1 MQQAFLVAL
10 ERWPADGVP
19 DNPAAWI
26 LVTARN
32 RALDARRRDR
42 RLTGAQALEALPA
55 PEPVPDAP
63 LPDDR
68 LALTFACCH
77 PALAADVRVA
87 LTLRHVAGLTT
98 AEVARAFLVT
108 EPAMAQRLVRA
119 RRKVRD
125 AGIAFEVPERAA
137 LAERLHA
144 VLTTLYL
151 AFTEGYAATAGDAL
165 VRRELCAEAI
175 RLARLVAVLL
185 PGEGEPRGLLAL
197 MLLQDSRRAARV
209 APDGSLVLLTEQ
221 DRARWDRREIDEAL
235 PLLWEAGR
243 GRFAL
248 QARIA
253 AEHATAATPAD
264 TDWHAIAALY
274 DELSALD
281 PSPVVRLNR
290 AVAVGEAEGPAAGL
304 AATEAAGRLGAL
316 DGYHLFHAA
325 RADFLRRLGHGAD
338 ARAAYERAL
347 DLAGNEVERAF
358 LRGRLAAL

>member
-1 MQQAFLVAL
+1 VQQAFLVAL

-32 RALDARRRDR
+32 RALDGLRRDR
-42 RLTGAQALEALPA
+42 RHVDASALEALAA
-55 PEPVPDAP
+55 PEPVPDAA

-68 LALTFACCH
+68 LALMFACCH
-77 PALAADVRVA
+77 PALAADVRVS

-98 AEVARAFLVT
+98 GEVARAFLVRET
-108 EPAMAQRLVRA
+108 AMAQRLVRA

-125 AGIAFEVPERAA
+125 AGIAFEVPERDA
-137 LAERLHA
+137 LPARLDS

-185 PGEGEPRGLLAL
+185 PSEGEPRGLLAL
-197 MLLQDSRRAARV
+197 LLLQDSRREARTDS
-209 APDGSLVLLTEQ
+209 AGTLVLLADQ
-221 DRARWDRREIDEAL
+221 DRSRWDRRAIDEAL
-235 PLLWEAGR
+235 PLLWDAGH
-243 GRFAL
+243 GRYAL

-253 AEHATAATPAD
+253 AEHATAAAAAD
-264 TDWHAIAALY
+264 TDWRAIAALY
-274 DELSALD
+274 RALARID
-281 PSPVVRLNR
+281 PSPVVRLNA
-290 AVAVGEAEGPAAGL
+290 AVAVAEADGPAAGL
-304 AATEAAGRLGAL
+304 AAADAAGRLGAL

-325 RADFLRRLGHGAD
+325 RADFLRRLSRVGE
-338 ARAAYERAL
+338 ARAAYTRAL
-347 DLAGNEVERAF
+347 SLATNDVEREFLAGR
-358 LRGRLAAL
+358 LRDL